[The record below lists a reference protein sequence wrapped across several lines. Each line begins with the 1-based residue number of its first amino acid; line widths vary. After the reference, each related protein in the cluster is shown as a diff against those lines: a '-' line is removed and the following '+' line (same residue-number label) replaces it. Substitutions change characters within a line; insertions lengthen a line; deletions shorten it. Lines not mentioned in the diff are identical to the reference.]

1 MKTEVDKLDLKKLVL
16 VPVDL
21 SKQSDEIRNDLVKKA
36 VYDKLAAKVNII
48 DTNDFVLKTKAELEN
63 KIPDVS
69 NLTTTNGKQ
78 NT

>member
-1 MKTEVDKLDLKKLVL
+1 MKTAVDKLDLKKLVL